1 MSKASKNTSHRKLY
15 TVGSDAPFQ
24 YVEAYK
30 SLRTN
35 LEFLSTSGN
44 CKTILITSSVPEEG
58 KSNVALNLAMTLT
71 ASGNRVVLVDCDLRK
86 ATISRYLRI
95 PRNHTG
101 LTNVITSKDE
111 GALAAALV
119 RVKDSGITVLT
130 AGTIP
135 PNPTELLSTPMT
147 EKIFASLQKAFDYV
161 IIDTPPVSVVTD
173 AAVLCGIA
181 DGVLL
186 VVRPGVTTIQSAQLS
201 KKNLEAVNAHI
212 LGVVMNGYNGTWGNL
227 YAALAY
233 LTPGTQ
239 AYTDLQDTYNGVV
252 WNTAYGNIDVSN
264 TTASGVVIWA
274 DNCYSVD
281 VTYDANCTHNGQAI
295 DYADATM
302 RIYFLQTDAGFV
314 ISNYETL

>member
-24 YVEAYK
+24 FVEAYK

-35 LEFLSTSGN
+35 LEFLSSAGN

-95 PRNHTG
+95 PRNHAG

-147 EKIFASLQKAFDYV
+147 EKIFASLPKCPCCKEEPKAV
-161 IIDTPPVSVVTD
+161 EETAAEEAPAEEPAKEVPAEAPAEEAPVEEAPAEEP
-173 AAVLCGIA
+173 AANEPVAEEA
-181 DGVLL
+181 DF
-186 VVRPGVTTIQSAQLS
+186 A
-201 KKNLEAVNAHI
+201 E
-212 LGVVMNGYNGTWGNL
+212 
-227 YAALAY
+227 
-233 LTPGTQ
+233 
-239 AYTDLQDTYNGVV
+239 
-252 WNTAYGNIDVSN
+252 
-264 TTASGVVIWA
+264 
-274 DNCYSVD
+274 
-281 VTYDANCTHNGQAI
+281 
-295 DYADATM
+295 
-302 RIYFLQTDAGFV
+302 
-314 ISNYETL
+314 

>member
-1 MSKASKNTSHRKLY
+1 MSKASKNTSHRKLF
-15 TVGSDAPFQ
+15 TVGGDAPFQ
-24 YVEAYK
+24 FVEAYK

-35 LEFLSTSGN
+35 LEFLSSAGN

-58 KSNVALNLAMTLT
+58 KTNVAVNLAMTIA
-71 ASGNRVVLVDCDLRK
+71 ASGKRVVLVDCDLRK
-86 ATISRYLRI
+86 ATFSRYLRI
-95 PRNHTG
+95 PRNHAG

-135 PNPTELLSTPMT
+135 PNPTELLSAPMT

-161 IIDTPPVSVVTD
+161 IVDTPPVSLVTD
-173 AAVLCGIA
+173 AAVLCRMA

-212 LGVVMNGYNGTWGNL
+212 LGVVMNGYNGKQSGRLDGYSYAYSYSYYDEDKKGN
-227 YAALAY
+227 
-233 LTPGTQ
+233 
-239 AYTDLQDTYNGVV
+239 
-252 WNTAYGNIDVSN
+252 
-264 TTASGVVIWA
+264 
-274 DNCYSVD
+274 
-281 VTYDANCTHNGQAI
+281 DA
-295 DYADATM
+295 
-302 RIYFLQTDAGFV
+302 
-314 ISNYETL
+314 